1 MIDLSSFVLRVD
13 SSYNRM
19 WMLYD
24 KKNPC
29 SLLALLLYALVNA
42 PVLTNPLLVQV
53 CINCS
58 TL

>member
-24 KKNPC
+24 KKN
-29 SLLALLLYALVNA
+29 LALYLLFFSM
-42 PVLTNPLLVQV
+42 P
-53 CINCS
+53 
-58 TL
+58 